1 MLIANIKDNNI
12 MKTKALFRKLAL
24 LALCLLPAGL
34 SAQTVSVPF
43 LCVEKTDGEVVKV
56 QITDSSPNMWY
67 GTYYDEEL
75 GRPIPALLIRGNGD
89 DPTDLSIL
97 LKDIKRVYS
106 RFEEYDAVP
115 YLKAD
120 GVGPTADVYNVGG
133 VRVGSVGQLSQL
145 PRGVYLVKNSCG
157 SVLGF
162 CK

>member
-1 MLIANIKDNNI
+1 
-12 MKTKALFRKLAL
+12 MKTKALFCKLAL
-24 LALCLLPAGL
+24 LALWALLPAGL
-34 SAQTVSVPF
+34 SAQTVSVPL
-43 LCVEKTDGEVVKV
+43 LCVEKTNGEVVKV

-75 GRPIPALLIRGNGD
+75 GRPIPALLIRENGD
-89 DPTDLSIL
+89 DSTDISII

-145 PRGVYLVKNSCG
+145 PRGVYIVKKG
-157 SVLGF
+157 SRTIKIVN
-162 CK
+162 K

>member
-1 MLIANIKDNNI
+1 MLIANIKDYNI
-12 MKTKALFRKLAL
+12 MKTKALLRKLAL

-34 SAQTVSVPF
+34 RAQTVSVPL
-43 LCVEKTDGEVVKV
+43 LCVEKTNGEVVKV

-89 DPTDLSIL
+89 DPADLSIL

-145 PRGVYLVKNSCG
+145 PRGVYLVKKG
-157 SVLGF
+157 SRTIKIVN
-162 CK
+162 K